1 MARAFD
7 PDLAWSMGD
16 GACDVSMKYPPAL
29 LAISIGAASLAL
41 TVCDGH
47 KESSGPPRPV
57 EPRLAG
63 SGYAPCRPDP
73 KPGDLVPE
81 PRCAEVKRPD
91 LAPPSR
97 AQRGPSDHDPSIVA
111 LLARGDEASVDRAV
125 RTLERSAAEKPKDA
139 ITLSQLAA
147 AHVVRAQRQDEP
159 YDLVLALGAAD
170 RAVAADPALLEARFN
185 RALTLELLFLR
196 QEAEAAW
203 SDYLEL
209 DSSSPWAEEAERR
222 RADLNAPVHM
232 TSWETERV
240 RLDRTMDEKG
250 IREIVR
256 RHPQAAREHAE
267 IELLGRWSDASAK
280 GDAAVAAR
288 IASTLRLLGDALVA
302 VNGDHL
308 VRDTAAVL
316 EQSTGKR
323 RDLLVQGHAAFR
335 DGYRLYKQYETEK
348 ALEKMEAARASLES
362 AGSPFA
368 LRAVFYRASSKHRMD
383 RYAEAV
389 EELRRLVRRLPADR
403 YPALRAHVG
412 WVQGLSLGSSGRSM
426 EAVRSWQ
433 EALSLFE
440 KLGEEQNASA
450 VRSMLTEI
458 LEELG
463 ASREAWAHGY
473 RALKSSHAL
482 GGVVAARAFGRAAD
496 AVLQEGFP
504 AVAIYFQD
512 EAVRQALPSGN
523 PVLLA
528 DALCWRAQM
537 RGRIGDRAGALDDL
551 EQARKAIGDKTD
563 AAVSRQTL
571 AQIAMIQGELAAD
584 PSEAVALLTSALDH
598 YRQTDHP
605 LLARAAYTA
614 RARAYRQI
622 GEDGLAEADLQA
634 GLRASEIL
642 GEDLSQEEIR
652 LTYLNRTD
660 ELFDEMI
667 DLQVAAKKRPDLA
680 FFYADRARTRVL
692 PTLWSG
698 KGETSRILRNLP
710 QPLPWEEILQ
720 GLPVDTTLVQ
730 FSVLEDRLLIWL
742 VRQGRMQFL
751 DSPVSLQQLE
761 RLARVG
767 SEEDALSDLFDLL
780 VRPWHGEVP
789 TGDSLVFIPDKVL
802 HAVPFSALR
811 DRNTGRYLVEDHR
824 ITVAPSATLYLNA
837 LSRDRR
843 FRERREG
850 LQALVV
856 GDPAFDRGLFNLT
869 DLDAARAEA
878 GAVAGLYPG
887 SDLLVGEQAD
897 VKRFLAL
904 APTARRIHFAGH
916 AVVNDRNPLLSMLL
930 FTPHKGD
937 AGALYARDVYQL
949 DLEST
954 ELVVLSACSTAAL
967 PRAGSE
973 GVTNLARAFLAAGV
987 PSVVAS
993 LWEVDDRLTARLSES
1008 FHRSLLAHG
1017 DPATALR
1024 EAQLALLHDP
1034 DEMTRSPRTWG
1045 AFAVFGGS
1053 ARKPFHP

>member
-1 MARAFD
+1 
-7 PDLAWSMGD
+7 
-16 GACDVSMKYPPAL
+16 MKYPPAL

-41 TVCDGH
+41 TACGGR

-63 SGYAPCRPDP
+63 SDYAPCRPDP
-73 KPGDLVPE
+73 KPDDLVPE
-81 PRCAEVKRPD
+81 PRCAEAKGSD
-91 LAPPSR
+91 LATPSR
-97 AQRGPSDHDPSIVA
+97 AQRGPSDNDPAIAA

-125 RTLERSAAEKPKDA
+125 RMLERSAAEEPKDA
-139 ITLSQLAA
+139 STLSQLAA
-147 AHVVRAQRQDEP
+147 VYVVRAQRQDEP

-203 SDYLEL
+203 GEYLDL

-222 RADLNAPVHM
+222 RAALNAPERAV
-232 TSWETERV
+232 SWDSERV
-240 RLDRTMDEKG
+240 TTNEKEM
-250 IREIVR
+250 REIVR
-256 RHPQAAREHAE
+256 RNPQAAREHAE
-267 IELLGRWSDASAK
+267 IELLGQWSDASTK
-280 GDAAVAAR
+280 GDEAQAVR
-288 IASTLRLLGDALVA
+288 IARTLRLLGDALVA

-308 VRDTAAVL
+308 VRDTAAIL
-316 EQSTGKR
+316 EQSSGKR

-335 DGYRLYKQYETEK
+335 DGYRLYKEYETEK
-348 ALEKMEAARASLES
+348 ALERMAAARKDLES

-368 LRAVFYRASSKHRMD
+368 LRAAFYHASSKHRMD

-389 EELRRLVRRLPADR
+389 EELRRLARRLPAGR

-482 GGVVAARAFGRAAD
+482 GGVGAARAFGRAAD

-504 AVAIYFQD
+504 AIAIYFQD
-512 EAVRQALPSGN
+512 EAVRQALLPSGS

-537 RGRIGDRAGALDDL
+537 RGRSGDRAGALDDL
-551 EQARKAIGDKTD
+551 EQARKEIGGKTN

-571 AQIAMIQGELAAD
+571 AQIAMIEGELAAD

-605 LLARAAYTA
+605 VLARAAYTA
-614 RARAYRQI
+614 RARAYRRL

-652 LTYLNRTD
+652 LAYLNRTD

-667 DLQVAAKKRPDLA
+667 DLQVAAKDQPGLA

-692 PTLWSG
+692 PMLRSG
-698 KGETSRILRNLP
+698 KGETSRILRSLP

-720 GLPVDTTLVQ
+720 GLPADTTLVQ
-730 FSVLEDRLLIWL
+730 FSVLENRLFIWL
-742 VRQGRMQFL
+742 VRQGRMKFL
-751 DSPVSLQQLE
+751 DSRVSLQQLE
-761 RLARVG
+761 KLVQSVRSREG
-767 SEEDALSDLFDLL
+767 ALSDLFDLL
-780 VRPWHGEVP
+780 VRPWQGEVP
-789 TGDSLVFIPDKVL
+789 AGESLVFIPDKVL

-811 DRNTGRYLVEDHR
+811 DRHTGRYLVEDHR

-850 LQALVV
+850 FKALVV
-856 GDPAFDRGLFNLT
+856 GDPAFDRALFDLT

-887 SDLLVGEQAD
+887 SDLRVGEQAD
-897 VKRFLAL
+897 VESFLAL
-904 APTARRIHFAGH
+904 APAARRIHFAGH
-916 AVVNDRNPLLSMLL
+916 AVANDRNPLLSMLL
-930 FTPHKGD
+930 FTPDDGN

-949 DLEST
+949 DLENT

-993 LWEVDDRLTARLSES
+993 LWEVDDRLTARLSET
-1008 FHRSLLAHG
+1008 FHRSLLGHG

-1045 AFAVFGGS
+1045 AFEVFGGS

>member
-1 MARAFD
+1 
-7 PDLAWSMGD
+7 
-16 GACDVSMKYPPAL
+16 MKYPPAL

-41 TVCDGH
+41 TACGGRR
-47 KESSGPPRPV
+47 ESSGPPRAV
-57 EPRLAG
+57 EPRLSG
-63 SGYAPCRPDP
+63 SDYAPCRPDP
-73 KPGDLVPE
+73 KPDDLVPE
-81 PRCAEVKRPD
+81 PRCAELKLPD
-91 LAPPSR
+91 LAPASR
-97 AQRGPSDHDPSIVA
+97 AQRGSSDRDRAPAILA
-111 LLARGDEASVDRAV
+111 LLARGDAASVDRVV
-125 RTLERSAAEKPKDA
+125 RELERSAAEKPKDA
-139 ITLSQLAA
+139 PKDAIVLSQLAA
-147 AHVVRAQRQDEP
+147 AYVVRAQRQDEP

-170 RAVAADPALLEARFN
+170 RAVAADPALQEARFN
-185 RALTLELLFLR
+185 RALTLELLFLHR
-196 QEAEAAW
+196 EAEAAW
-203 SDYLEL
+203 SEYLAL
-209 DSSSPWAEEAERR
+209 DPSSPWAAEAEKRKAALSVDH
-222 RADLNAPVHM
+222 RA
-232 TSWETERV
+232 TSWDAERG
-240 RLDRTMDEKG
+240 RLDRTTDAKG

-280 GDAAVAAR
+280 GNAAEAAR
-288 IASTLRLLGDALVA
+288 ILHTLRLLGDALAA
-302 VNGDHL
+302 VNGEHL

-316 EQSTGKR
+316 EQATGKR

-335 DGYRLYKQYETEK
+335 DGYWLYKQYETGK
-348 ALEKMEAARASLES
+348 ALEKMEAAHESLAS

-368 LRAVFYRASSKHRMD
+368 LRAAFYHASSKHRMD

-389 EELRRLVRRLPADR
+389 EELRRLARRLPAGR

-426 EAVRSWQ
+426 EAVHSWQ
-433 EALSLFE
+433 EAHSLFE
-440 KLGEEQNASA
+440 KLGEEQNASV

-463 ASREAWAHGY
+463 ASREAWTHGY

-482 GGVVAARAFGRAAD
+482 GGVGAARAFGRAAD

-504 AVAIYFQD
+504 VVAIYFQD
-512 EAVRQALPSGN
+512 EAVRHALPSGD
-523 PVLLA
+523 PVLLT

-537 RGRIGDRAGALDDL
+537 RGRIGDQDGALDDL
-551 EQARKAIGDKTD
+551 AQARNAIMGKTD

-571 AQIAMIQGELAAD
+571 AQIAMIQGELATN
-584 PSEAVALLTSALDH
+584 PSEAVSLLTSALDL

-614 RARAYRQI
+614 RARAYRRL

-652 LTYLNRTD
+652 LAYLNRTD

-667 DLQVAAKKRPDLA
+667 ALQIAEKKRPDLA

-692 PTLWSG
+692 PTLQSG
-698 KGETSRILRNLP
+698 KGETSRILRSLP
-710 QPLPWEEILQ
+710 QPLPWEEIIE
-720 GLPVDTTLVQ
+720 GLPAETTLVQ
-730 FSVLEDRLLIWL
+730 FSVLEDRLFIWL
-742 VRQGRMQFL
+742 VRQGRMKFL
-751 DSPVSLQQLE
+751 HSRVSLRQLE
-761 RLARVG
+761 GLARVRFR
-767 SEEDALSDLFDLL
+767 EDALSDLFDLL
-780 VRPWHGEVP
+780 ARPWHGEVP
-789 TGDSLVFIPDKVL
+789 TGESLVFIPDKVL

-811 DRNTGRYLVEDHR
+811 DRHTGRYLVEDHR

-843 FRERREG
+843 FREGREG
-850 LQALVV
+850 LKALVV
-856 GDPAFDRGLFNLT
+856 GDPAFDRTMFDLT
-869 DLDAARAEA
+869 DLDAARVEA

-887 SDLLVGEQAD
+887 SDFLVGEWAD
-897 VKRFLAL
+897 VNRFLAL
-904 APTARRIHFAGH
+904 APAARRIHFAGH
-916 AVVNDRNPLLSMLL
+916 AVVNDHNPLLSMLL
-930 FTPHKGD
+930 FTPDDGN

-949 DLEST
+949 DLENT

-993 LWEVDDRLTARLSES
+993 LWEVDDRLTAKLSEA

-1034 DEMTRSPRTWG
+1034 DEITRSPRTWG
-1045 AFAVFGGS
+1045 AFEVFGGS
-1053 ARKPFHP
+1053 AQKPFHP